1 VLGVRVEDR
10 VPRLLLAA
18 LADHVRVPLLE
29 DNW

>member
-18 LADHVRVPLLE
+18 LADHVQACHC
-29 DNW
+29 